1 MLFFGKKDEKKGL
14 PELPPSNLQEFPIH
28 PKPIPSFNQSPSKE
42 EQEESE
48 KHALPTFPDSP
59 SSKGF
64 SQTAIK
70 DAISSDKYSESDL
83 QPIMPK
89 LIPKAP
95 QSKASPAIEEE
106 ISEEDE
112 DIEEIKS
119 ESAPVKISSS
129 SNKEENVFIR
139 LDKFHSAR
147 RSLNETK
154 TRLEDIDSLLRKIR
168 EIKQR
173 EEQELSAWEKEVSE
187 LKAKI
192 QSIRENIFDRA

>member
-1 MLFFGKKDEKKGL
+1 MSMLFFGKKEEKKGL
-14 PELPPSNLQEFPIH
+14 PELPPSNLQNFPIH
-28 PKPIPSFNQSPSKE
+28 PKPIPSFNSKPAE
-42 EQEESE
+42 DNSAE

-70 DAISSDKYSESDL
+70 DAISSEKYNESDL

-89 LIPKAP
+89 TMPKLPQMNTVIP
-95 QSKASPAIEEE
+95 PAE
-106 ISEEDE
+106 EEDE
-112 DIEEIKS
+112 EEDEEVEVKMK
-119 ESAPVKISSS
+119 PVSFPSS
-129 SNKEENVFIR
+129 SNKEENVFVR

-168 EIKQR
+168 ETKQR

>member
-14 PELPPSNLQEFPIH
+14 PELPPSNLQDFPMH
-28 PKPIPSFNQSPSKE
+28 PKPIPSFNPSPNE
-42 EQEESE
+42 EE

-64 SQTAIK
+64 SQSAIK

-89 LIPKAP
+89 LIPAP
-95 QSKASPAIEEE
+95 QIKTPDSSEEE
-106 ISEEDE
+106 DKDLDEEEEDAV
-112 DIEEIKS
+112 EIK
-119 ESAPVKISSS
+119 PKKVPISSS
-129 SNKEENVFIR
+129 SNKEENVFVR
-139 LDKFHSAR
+139 LDKFHSSR
-147 RSLNETK
+147 RALNETK
-154 TRLEDIDSLLRKIR
+154 TRLEDIDSLLKKIR

-173 EEQELSAWEKEVSE
+173 EEQELSAWEKEVTE

>member
-14 PELPPSNLQEFPIH
+14 PELPPSNIQNFPIH
-28 PKPIPSFNQSPSKE
+28 PKPIPSFNPLPLE
-42 EQEESE
+42 EESE

-95 QSKASPAIEEE
+95 QIKATSAPEEE
-106 ISEEDE
+106 LAEEED
-112 DIEEIKS
+112 DDEEAEEVKS
-119 ESAPVKISSS
+119 ESKPVKISSS
-129 SNKEENVFIR
+129 SNKEENVFVR

-154 TRLEDIDSLLRKIR
+154 TRLDDIDSLLKKIR

-173 EEQELSAWEKEVSE
+173 EEQELSAWEKEVTE

>member
-1 MLFFGKKDEKKGL
+1 MLFFGKKDEKKEL
-14 PELPPSNLQEFPIH
+14 PELPPSNLQDFPMH
-28 PKPIPSFNQSPSKE
+28 PKPIPSFNPSLNE
-42 EQEESE
+42 EIE

-70 DAISSDKYSESDL
+70 DAISSGKYSESDL
-83 QPIMPK
+83 QPIIPK
-89 LIPKAP
+89 IPKAP
-95 QSKASPAIEEE
+95 QVKPLVPVEEN

-112 DIEEIKS
+112 SDNDDEEIEEKS
-119 ESAPVKISSS
+119 EAKPIPILSS
-129 SNKEENVFIR
+129 SNKEENVFVR

-173 EEQELSAWEKEVSE
+173 EEQELSAWEKEVTE

>member
-14 PELPPSNLQEFPIH
+14 PELPPSNMQNFPIN
-28 PKPIPSFNQSPSKE
+28 PKPIPSFDSKSLTDDLE
-42 EQEESE
+42 R
-48 KHALPTFPDSP
+48 HALPTFPDSP

-83 QPIMPK
+83 QPMT
-89 LIPKAP
+89 PKAIP
-95 QSKASPAIEEE
+95 RAPPSIQKLADTDY
-106 ISEEDE
+106 EDE
-112 DIEEIKS
+112 DEE
-119 ESAPVKISSS
+119 VKLDMKTPSFSSS
-129 SNKEENVFIR
+129 TNKEENVFVR

-147 RSLNETK
+147 RALNETK

>member
-14 PELPPSNLQEFPIH
+14 PELPPSNLQDFPIH
-28 PKPIPSFNQSPSKE
+28 PKPIPSFNTESSPDDI
-42 EQEESE
+42 E

-70 DAISSDKYSESDL
+70 DAVSSDKYSESDL
-83 QPIMPK
+83 QPIIPK
-89 LIPKAP
+89 IPKAP
-95 QSKASPAIEEE
+95 QIKTNSAPEEE
-106 ISEEDE
+106 TEEDE
-112 DIEEIKS
+112 DNDDEAEEIKS
-119 ESAPVKISSS
+119 ESKPVKISSS
-129 SNKEENVFIR
+129 SNKEENVFVR
-139 LDKFHSAR
+139 LDKFHSSR
-147 RSLNETK
+147 RALNETK
-154 TRLEDIDSLLRKIR
+154 TRLEDIDSLLKKIR

-173 EEQELSAWEKEVSE
+173 EEQELSAWEKEVTE